1 MTPRERFIAA
11 LERRPLTGR
20 VPHFELE
27 FFLTM
32 EALGKLHPSQ
42 RVFGQWD
49 QMEEKERELHRKD
62 IAETQICGRRSTSTP
77 RFTSH
82 PRPWREEEMFRLIDR
97 IREQS
102 GDKYFLFMHGDATFG
117 IPNGDNMY
125 DFAVRMVDDAE
136 D

>member
-42 RVFGQWD
+42 RRFGQWD
-49 QMEEKERELHRKD
+49 QMEEKERQLHRND
-62 IAETQICGRRSTSTP
+62 IADTQIAWAEKYEHSAIHLSMSVWTGD
-77 RFTSH
+77 
-82 PRPWREEEMFRLIDR
+82 EIFRLIDL
-97 IREQS
+97 IREKS
-102 GDKYFLFMHGDATFG
+102 GDQYFLFMHGDATFG